1 MNVQPQPILGRL
13 NEEAMNKFYEEL
25 RENVWEGTSVQ
36 RTNHGRQYLISS
48 PGGDIGVMLAMYDQI
63 RQTEGDTIGTGLLQS
78 SAAVLLQAGKVR
90 KMTRNSLL
98 LFHEPARKEQKKE
111 LPGGIV
117 EIINEIPDQD
127 WTLHTHLV
135 GLVADRTGM
144 SEIEA
149 YDLFDG
155 KFINPE
161 RAKNLN
167 LIDEIIELPVIPV
180 YKEGYFN
187 DSANN

>member
-1 MNVQPQPILGRL
+1 MSDVQPQPILGQFTEDTL
-13 NEEAMNKFYEEL
+13 KIFYEEL
-25 RENVWEGTSVQ
+25 RDIDTIRSGK
-36 RTNHGRQYLISS
+36 GRQFMISS
-48 PGGDIGVMLAMYDQI
+48 PGGDVGVMLAMHDQI
-63 RQTEGDTIGTGLLQS
+63 RLNEGVTIGTGLLQS
-78 SAAVLLQAGKVR
+78 AAAVLLQAGKVR
-90 KMTRNSLL
+90 KMTRNGLL
-98 LFHEPARKEQKKE
+98 LFHEPEAILQ
-111 LPGGIV
+111 PGAT
-117 EIINEIPDQD
+117 EPKIPDQE

-161 RAKNLN
+161 RAINLN

-180 YKEGYFN
+180 YKEGYFDDRTGN
-187 DSANN
+187 

>member
-1 MNVQPQPILGRL
+1 MSTPQMILGKIDERAL
-13 NEEAMNKFYEEL
+13 QSFYDEIRDL
-25 RENVWEGTSVQ
+25 DPLVNQ
-36 RTNHGRQYLISS
+36 IGRPFLISS
-48 PGGDIGVMLAMYDQI
+48 PGGDIGVMLAIYDQI
-63 RQTEGDTIGTGLLQS
+63 RLTRGITTGTGLLQS
-78 SAAVLLQAGKVR
+78 SAAVLLQAGTVR
-90 KMTRNSLL
+90 RMTRNSLL
-98 LFHEPARKEQKKE
+98 LFHEPARVKQEKE

-117 EIINEIPDQD
+117 EIVNEIPDQE

-155 KFINPE
+155 RFINPE

-167 LIDEIIELPVIPV
+167 LVDEIIDLPVIPV
-180 YKEGYFN
+180 YKEGYFDEQSN
-187 DSANN
+187 

>member
-1 MNVQPQPILGRL
+1 MNDVQPQPILGQFTEDTL
-13 NEEAMNKFYEEL
+13 KSFYEEL
-25 RENVWEGTSVQ
+25 RDIGTIRSGK
-36 RTNHGRQYLISS
+36 GRQFLISS
-48 PGGDIGVMLAMYDQI
+48 PGGDVSVMLAMYDQI
-63 RQTEGDTIGTGLLQS
+63 RIGEGVTIGTGFLQS
-78 SAAVLLQAGKVR
+78 AAAVLLQAGKVR

-98 LFHEPARKEQKKE
+98 LFHEPEAVLE
-111 LPGGIV
+111 PGTGYAK
-117 EIINEIPDQD
+117 IPDQE

-167 LIDEIIELPVIPV
+167 LIDEIIELPKIPV
-180 YKEGYFN
+180 YKEGYFD
-187 DSANN
+187 DSTGN

>member
-13 NEEAMNKFYEEL
+13 NEEALKEFYQEL
-25 RENVWEGTSVQ
+25 RENVLDH
-36 RTNHGRQYLISS
+36 RTTNFDRQFLISS

-63 RQTEGDTIGTGLLQS
+63 RQTAGITIGTGLLQS
-78 SAAVLLQAGKVR
+78 SAAVLLQAGTVR

-98 LFHEPARKEQKKE
+98 LFHEPAKVEQRKD
-111 LPGGIV
+111 LPGGLV
-117 EIINEIPDQD
+117 QVVTEIPDQE

-155 KFINPE
+155 RFINPE

-167 LIDEIIELPVIPV
+167 LVDEIIELPVIPV

-187 DSANN
+187 DSTNN